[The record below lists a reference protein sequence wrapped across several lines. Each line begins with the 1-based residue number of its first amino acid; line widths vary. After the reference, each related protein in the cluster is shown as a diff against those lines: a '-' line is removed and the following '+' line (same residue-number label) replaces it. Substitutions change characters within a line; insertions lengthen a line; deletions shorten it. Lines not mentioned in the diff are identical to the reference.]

1 MIRYDLCAPV
11 DLHMCKRHVIRNF
24 FYFTND
30 TVLLNY
36 VVNYMYVSRYA
47 DIIINHNNRPSD
59 KLRIPIKYMTFYTL
73 MIGCVTHPF
82 QFEMLRVRKLNFNT
96 T

>member
-30 TVLLNY
+30 SIIKLRSQLHL
-36 VVNYMYVSRYA
+36 SRYV
-47 DIIINHNNRPSD
+47 DIIINHNNRSSD
-59 KLRIPIKYMTFYTL
+59 KLRIPIKYMAFYTL
-73 MIGCVTHPF
+73 MIGCVIHTSISIRNALGSKIEF
-82 QFEMLRVRKLNFNT
+82 
-96 T
+96 